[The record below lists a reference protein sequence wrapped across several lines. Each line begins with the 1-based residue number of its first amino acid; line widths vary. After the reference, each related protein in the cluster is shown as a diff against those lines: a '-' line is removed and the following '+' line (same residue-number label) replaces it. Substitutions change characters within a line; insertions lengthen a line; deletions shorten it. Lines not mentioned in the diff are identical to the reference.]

1 MALIDDI
8 KKISVQKNDREL
20 NNNLTLEEILQQTKD
35 INMILDHLGI
45 FFFQI

>member
-1 MALIDDI
+1 MTLIEDI
-8 KKISVQKNDREL
+8 KKISIQKNDREL

-45 FFFQI
+45 FIQI